1 MANAEDYTD
10 ILVFTDD
17 PDAGHHD
24 LELQDPVIT
33 LAKSKK
39 SKINVIWTDGTADV
53 NPALEETCEE
63 TGGLLIESS
72 KVDVDDIVGLLS
84 QSIKTSEVLFQLAY
98 TLLRV
103 RYNI

>member
-33 LAKSKK
+33 LAKNKK
-39 SKINVIWTDGTADV
+39 SKINVIWTDGQANV
-53 NPALEETCEE
+53 NPGLAETCEE

-84 QSIKTSEVLFQLAY
+84 QSIKTSEVIQYSRWLK
-98 TLLRV
+98 LR
-103 RYNI
+103 N